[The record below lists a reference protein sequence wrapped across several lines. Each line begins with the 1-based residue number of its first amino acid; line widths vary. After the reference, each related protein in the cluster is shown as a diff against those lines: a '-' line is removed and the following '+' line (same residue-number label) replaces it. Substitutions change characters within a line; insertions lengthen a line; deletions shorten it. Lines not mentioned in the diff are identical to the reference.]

1 MALLQMEKA
10 LYDDKI
16 ITVPDLTE
24 KSLQKTPENKSMIQ
38 LENTLLDMASTTD
51 LCQGILYIFPVKV
64 INKYIVR

>member
-10 LYDDKI
+10 LYGDKI
-16 ITVPDLTE
+16 IIVPDLTE
-24 KSLQKTPENKSMIQ
+24 KSQQKTPENKSMIQ